1 MTAKVDRPLS
11 GLRVVDLVEGPLAPI
26 TRYLAELG
34 ARVDRFEELASG
46 AFAANAGKHLH
57 TGQPA
62 HDVLGN
68 ADIIVFNAGRVDI
81 VIDALRAA
89 KPALVVMQVSDF
101 GAGNDFSQW
110 QATDAVLHAM
120 SGELARSG
128 IKGRPPLLPP
138 GQLAYQCAATQAAY
152 LLLASYYRAIRSGKG
167 DLLDFA
173 ALDGAVQA
181 LDPGFGVSGSATM
194 GRPAH
199 LLSRDRPP
207 FGTLYPIFPCADGHV
222 RICLLAPRQWQ
233 GMFRWMGEPAD
244 FADPSF
250 NKINTRQQ
258 SVELNKALA
267 AFFRDQPRAELE
279 AQGQAH
285 GVPISAMLTF
295 EEFAE
300 SKHLQERKAI
310 THFEDAD
317 GKQRRLPN
325 GVITI
330 DGERMGPC
338 LSPSNE
344 ECTSE
349 QREFVS
355 LDAPFEGLRVLDL
368 GVIVVGA
375 EAGRMFAD
383 GGADVIKVES
393 AAFPDGS
400 RQSYLPYDM
409 SVSFATGHRNK
420 RSLGLDLRNPKGREI
435 FLQMVAKADVIFSN
449 FKPGTMESLGLDH
462 AKLTSIN
469 PRIVTAESSAF
480 GSTGPWAKRMGY
492 GPLVR
497 AATGLSGKWRYAD
510 DPASFSD
517 AVTIYPDH
525 VAGRISAMAAIALLI
540 RRERTGLGGAAE
552 ISQAEVTLAHFGD
565 EIENHDERSD
575 GPVQGIYP
583 ALGEDEWCVISI
595 RDDRD
600 WLALVGIIGGS
611 LGNAQF
617 AMSDARGHHRDEI
630 DAIISEWT
638 SALDA
643 HAIAAQLQAA
653 GVPAAPM
660 LRLGDLPAYP
670 YYKQRQLFRS
680 DPHPWLDQPV
690 ISENRMAVCEAP
702 SVVHMRPA
710 PLMGEQ
716 TEQVIE
722 DWLGLSP
729 EAISELIE
737 AAILQPTAQQVYD
750 AIDAYRA
757 ASAKELE
764 VK

>member
-1 MTAKVDRPLS
+1 MMAEVDRPLS
-11 GLRVVDLVEGPLAPI
+11 GLHVVDLVEGPLAPI

-34 ARVDRFEELASG
+34 ARVDRFAANAPKAL
-46 AFAANAGKHLH
+46 AANAGKHLH
-57 TGQPA
+57 SGQPT

-68 ADIIVFNAGRVDI
+68 ADIIVLNADRADI
-81 VIDALRAA
+81 EINALRAD
-89 KPALVVMQVSDF
+89 KPALVIMQVSDF
-101 GAGNDFSQW
+101 GTGNDLSQW
-110 QATDAVLHAM
+110 QATDAVLHAL

-128 IKGRPPLLPP
+128 IKGRAPLLPP
-138 GQLAYQCAATQAAY
+138 GQLAYQCAASQAAY
-152 LLLASYYRAIRSGKG
+152 LLLASYYRALRSGKG

-233 GMFRWMGEPAD
+233 GMFRWMGEPSD

-267 AFFRDQPRAELE
+267 AFFRDKPRADLE
-279 AQGQAH
+279 KHGQAH

-300 SKHLQERKAI
+300 SEHLQERKAI

-325 GVITI
+325 GVVSI
-330 DGERMGPC
+330 DGERMGPYS
-338 LSPSNE
+338 SPSNGE
-344 ECTSE
+344 RASE
-349 QREFVS
+349 QREYV
-355 LDAPFEGLRVLDL
+355 DMGAPFEGLRVLDL

-420 RSLGLDLRNPKGREI
+420 RSLGLDLRDPKGREI

-462 AKLTSIN
+462 ATLMSIN

-497 AATGLSGKWRYAD
+497 AATGLSGKWRYSD

-552 ISQAEVTLAHFGD
+552 ISQVEVMLAHFGS
-565 EIENHDERSD
+565 EIEGVSADTNQAM
-575 GPVQGIYP
+575 QGVYP
-583 ALGEDEWCVISI
+583 ALGEDEWCVIAV
-595 RDDRD
+595 RRDRD
-600 WLALVGIIGGS
+600 WHALVSMIGPS
-611 LGNAQF
+611 LSDPQF
-617 AMSDARGHHRDEI
+617 ATAQGRQDHADVVDAK
-630 DAIISEWT
+630 ISEWT
-638 SALDA
+638 LTLRP
-643 HAIAAQLQAA
+643 HAIAAQLQAV

-660 LRLGDLPAYP
+660 LRLGDLPEYP
-670 YYKQRQLFRS
+670 YYKQRHLFRT
-680 DPHPWLDQPV
+680 DAHPWLDQPV
-690 ISENRMAVCEAP
+690 ISENRTAVCEARFATD
-702 SVVHMRPA
+702 MRPA

-716 TEQVIE
+716 TKEVVQ
-722 DWLGLSP
+722 DWLGLSSDTV
-729 EAISELIE
+729 AELID
-737 AAILQPTAQQVYD
+737 ATILQPTAQQVYD

-757 ASAKELE
+757 ASAMGSETK
-764 VK
+764 